1 MIVASS
7 STPLHSGTVRL
18 HHLRYAPIM
27 VHAARIV
34 AGEVGEYG
42 GELGS
47 WWVSECTPANLGCS
61 PWWVSTV
68 ENSDRT
74 SVRCVSWRTWDVA
87 P

>member
-47 WWVSECTPANLGCS
+47 WWVRWVYAGELGM
-61 PWWVSTV
+61 
-68 ENSDRT
+68 
-74 SVRCVSWRTWDVA
+74 
-87 P
+87 